1 VGLVRLG
8 PHDRPGG
15 ARGAGQEPGALLRRG
30 RVAWAGGLLA
40 YAAAAGAMAW
50 GAAHGWDARAF
61 RVYYLGG
68 GLLTAPLLGVG
79 SLLLWG
85 RAWAAPVGLV
95 YTGLA
100 IGVAVAMPVHDTF
113 GHAIPAAQDHVGWIP
128 RAVAIGGNSLGT
140 LAVVVVA
147 VATFARRPLGNALIL
162 AGVTVAGLG
171 SALAGTG
178 VAATA
183 VFVAVAVVLLYLG
196 VRPRGQSGVPTM
208 GGGAPPPP
216 PLSGATAYAASNRS
230 KNER

>member
-1 VGLVRLG
+1 VEVLLSFGAALLALRL
-8 PHDRPGG
+8 
-15 ARGAGQEPGALLRRG
+15 AGALLRRG
-30 RVAWAGGLLA
+30 RVAWGGGLLA
-40 YAAAAGAMAW
+40 YAAAAAAMAW

-85 RAWAAPVGLV
+85 RAWAGPVGLI

-100 IGVAVAMPVHDTF
+100 IGVALAMPVHGAF
-113 GHAIPAAQDHVGWIP
+113 GDAIPAAQDHLDWLP
-128 RAVAIGGNSLGT
+128 RVVAIAGNSIGT

-147 VATFARRPLGNALIL
+147 LATFARRPLGNALIL
-162 AGVTVAGLG
+162 AGVAVAALG

-178 VAATA
+178 VATTA
-183 VFVAVAVVLLYLG
+183 AFVAVAVVLLYLG
-196 VRPRGQSGVPTM
+196 VDGRG
-208 GGGAPPPP
+208 
-216 PLSGATAYAASNRS
+216 LATATVLWPRNRYAASSRS